1 MAKSRKRGEYWSARW
16 IYADGTDGEQGGFLT
31 EDDADIYAAEQ
42 KIVERKKR
50 KEGNFEKRNRKE
62 LTLFQYVDE
71 IYSVTI
77 DVKSRTASDYE
88 INLNTH
94 IIPKFG
100 NYGLSQITASEIEI
114 WRKELKTKRQKN
126 GKKYS
131 LTTLEKLENQLATI
145 LKKANRDGHLTDNPF
160 LRVSKARRRKAK
172 HKEIYPLEFEVVE
185 AIANALRP
193 HLKLLPWLGYFS
205 GMRPSEMLGLTWDR
219 IDFSKK
225 TIRIDRQLHYD
236 PNEIF
241 DYDLKSDASY
251 RTINL
256 PKPLE
261 MMLLEH
267 RAQFGLGPE
276 QLLFRNRDK
285 RVLRYKAALDA
296 FVNVARPLG
305 VPEGTGLHV
314 FRHTCVSNLIRMGA
328 QPKQIQIYVGH
339 SSIEETMNTY
349 GHLFEDDMEKLGS
362 KLEESYLEKKSA
374 KRRSFEKMA

>member
-16 IYADGTDGEQGGFLT
+16 MYADGTDGEQGGFLT

-42 KIVERKKR
+42 KIAERKKR
-50 KEGNFEKRNRKE
+50 KEGNFDKRNRKE
-62 LTLFQYVDE
+62 FTLFQYVDE
-71 IYSVTI
+71 IYSATI

-114 WRKELKTKRQKN
+114 WRKELKNKRKKN

-145 LKKANRDGHLTDNPF
+145 LKKANRDGHLADNPF

-172 HKEIYPLEFEVVE
+172 YKEIYPLEFGVIE

-261 MMLLEH
+261 AMLLEH

-276 QLLFRNRDK
+276 QLLFQNRDK

-349 GHLFEDDMEKLGS
+349 GHLFEDDMGILGS

>member
-16 IYADGTDGEQGGFLT
+16 MYADGTDGEQGGFLT

-42 KIVERKKR
+42 KIAERKKR
-50 KEGNFEKRNRKE
+50 KEGNFDKRNRKE
-62 LTLFQYVDE
+62 FTLFQYVDE
-71 IYSVTI
+71 IYSATI

-114 WRKELKTKRQKN
+114 WRKELKNKRKKN

-145 LKKANRDGHLTDNPF
+145 LKKANRDGHLADNPF

-172 HKEIYPLEFEVVE
+172 YKEIYPLEFGVIE

-256 PKPLE
+256 PRPLE
-261 MMLLEH
+261 AMLLEH

-276 QLLFRNRDK
+276 QLLFQNRDK

-349 GHLFEDDMEKLGS
+349 GHLFEDDMGILGS
-362 KLEESYLEKKSA
+362 KLEETYLEKKSA

>member
-267 RAQFGLGPE
+267 RSQFGLGPE

-328 QPKQIQIYVGH
+328 QPKQIQMYVGH

>member
-42 KIVERKKR
+42 KLVERKKR
-50 KEGNFEKRNRKE
+50 KEGNFDKRKRKE
-62 LTLFQYVDE
+62 FTLFEYVDE
-71 IYSVTI
+71 IYSATI

-114 WRKELKTKRQKN
+114 WRKELKIKRQKN

-145 LKKANRDGHLTDNPF
+145 LKKASRDGHLADNPF

-193 HLKLLPWLGYFS
+193 HLKLLPWLGFFS

-261 MMLLEH
+261 VMLLEH

-276 QLLFRNRDK
+276 QLIFQNRDK

>member
-50 KEGNFEKRNRKE
+50 KDGNFEKRNRKE

-100 NYGLSQITASEIEI
+100 NYGLSQISASEIEI

>member
-16 IYADGTDGEQGGFLT
+16 MYADGTDGEQGGFLT

-42 KIVERKKR
+42 KIAERKKR
-50 KEGNFEKRNRKE
+50 KEGNFDKRNRKE
-62 LTLFQYVDE
+62 FTLFQYVDE
-71 IYSVTI
+71 IYSATI

-114 WRKELKTKRQKN
+114 WRKELKNKRKKN

-172 HKEIYPLEFEVVE
+172 YKEIYPLEFGVIE

-256 PKPLE
+256 PRPLE
-261 MMLLEH
+261 AMLLEH

-276 QLLFRNRDK
+276 QLLFQNRDK

-349 GHLFEDDMEKLGS
+349 GHLFEDDMGILGS

>member
-114 WRKELKTKRQKN
+114 WRKELKNKRQKN

-236 PNEIF
+236 PNEVF

>member
-160 LRVSKARRRKAK
+160 LRVS
-172 HKEIYPLEFEVVE
+172 
-185 AIANALRP
+185 
-193 HLKLLPWLGYFS
+193 
-205 GMRPSEMLGLTWDR
+205 
-219 IDFSKK
+219 
-225 TIRIDRQLHYD
+225 
-236 PNEIF
+236 
-241 DYDLKSDASY
+241 
-251 RTINL
+251 
-256 PKPLE
+256 
-261 MMLLEH
+261 
-267 RAQFGLGPE
+267 
-276 QLLFRNRDK
+276 
-285 RVLRYKAALDA
+285 
-296 FVNVARPLG
+296 
-305 VPEGTGLHV
+305 
-314 FRHTCVSNLIRMGA
+314 
-328 QPKQIQIYVGH
+328 
-339 SSIEETMNTY
+339 
-349 GHLFEDDMEKLGS
+349 
-362 KLEESYLEKKSA
+362 
-374 KRRSFEKMA
+374 

>member
-42 KIVERKKR
+42 KIAERKKR
-50 KEGNFEKRNRKE
+50 KEGNFDKRNRKE

-71 IYSVTI
+71 IYSATI

-100 NYGLSQITASEIEI
+100 DYGLSQITASEIEI
-114 WRKELKTKRQKN
+114 WRKELKNKRQKN
-126 GKKYS
+126 GKRYS

-145 LKKANRDGHLTDNPF
+145 LKKAHRDGHLLDNPF
-160 LRVSKARRRKAK
+160 LRVSRARRRKAK
-172 HKEIYPLEFEVVE
+172 HREVHPLEFEVVE
-185 AIANALRP
+185 GIANSILP

-236 PNEIF
+236 SNEIF
-241 DYDLKSDASY
+241 DNDLKSDASY

-261 MMLLEH
+261 SMLIEH
-267 RAQFGLGPE
+267 RAKFGLGPE
-276 QLLFRNRDK
+276 QLLFHNRDK
-285 RVLRYKAALDA
+285 GVLRYKAALDA
-296 FVNVARPLG
+296 FVKVARPLG
-305 VPEGTGLHV
+305 VPVGTGLHV

-328 QPKQIQIYVGH
+328 QPKQIQMYVGH
-339 SSIEETMNTY
+339 NSIEETMNTY
-349 GHLFEDDMEKLGS
+349 GHLFEDDMEKLGT
-362 KLEESYLEKKSA
+362 KLEDSYLERKLA
-374 KRRSFEKMA
+374 KRQSFEKLA

>member
-16 IYADGTDGEQGGFLT
+16 ICADGTDGEEGGFLT
-31 EDDADIYAAEQ
+31 EGDADIYAAEQ
-42 KIVERKKR
+42 KIAEKKKR
-50 KEGNFEKRNRKE
+50 KEGNFDKRSRKE

-71 IYSVTI
+71 IYSASL

-88 INLNTH
+88 VNLNTH

-172 HKEIYPLEFEVVE
+172 YKEIHPLEFEVVE

-205 GMRPSEMLGLTWDR
+205 GGRPSEMLGLTWDR

-225 TIRIDRQLHYD
+225 TIRFDRQLHYD

-276 QLLFRNRDK
+276 QLLFQNRDK

-296 FVNVARPLG
+296 FVNVARLLG